1 MLLPHRTFATV
12 AKLKLGWRVTLSA
25 TALDALDA
33 KVRRKTE
40 ATKQNRFVLNESDM
54 VYSHLMRGCASILIS
69 MQRYEWLAYVQGQ
82 AYGSSRKS
90 PHLRVVFLVET
101 LH

>member
-40 ATKQNRFVLNESDM
+40 TTKQNQFVLIANDM
-54 VYSHLMRGCASILIS
+54 DYSQLMRGCASILIS
-69 MQRYEWLAYVQGQ
+69 MQRYEWLAYMQGQ
-82 AYGSSRKS
+82 AYDSSRKS
-90 PHLRVVFLVET
+90 PHLWVVFSAET

>member
-1 MLLPHRTFATV
+1 V
-12 AKLKLGWRVTLSA
+12 S
-25 TALDALDA
+25 ALDASGA
-33 KVRRKTE
+33 KVQRIIVI
-40 ATKQNRFVLNESDM
+40 TKQNQFVLIASDM
-54 VYSHLMRGCASILIS
+54 DYSQLMRGCASILIS

-90 PHLRVVFLVET
+90 PHLWVVFSTET